1 MDEILY
7 NIKHKEKEIF
17 DIKETIIIYELKLKE
32 YKDKLIQY
40 KKDLDILT
48 KQASNKEEV
57 ILLNTENKTDK
68 TILDQIIK
76 NITDV
81 NFYQEYFIHNK
92 AIEKIFENTGLKL
105 NEIIVKIKI
114 NKISPDFTK
123 IDDIIYNNT
132 KDIHCYEIHCYEISR
147 I

>member
-1 MDEILY
+1 MEEILY

>member
-17 DIKETIIIYELKLKE
+17 DINETIIIYELKLKE

-81 NFYQEYFIHNK
+81 NFYQEYFIHKK
-92 AIEKIFENTGLKL
+92 AIE
-105 NEIIVKIKI
+105 
-114 NKISPDFTK
+114 
-123 IDDIIYNNT
+123 
-132 KDIHCYEIHCYEISR
+132 
-147 I
+147 

>member
-32 YKDKLIQY
+32 YN
-40 KKDLDILT
+40 KDLDILT
-48 KQASNKEEV
+48 NQTSNKEEV

-81 NFYQEYFIHNK
+81 NFYQEYFIHKK

-105 NEIIVKIKI
+105 NEINVKIKI

-132 KDIHCYEIHCYEISR
+132 MDIHCYENHCYEISR